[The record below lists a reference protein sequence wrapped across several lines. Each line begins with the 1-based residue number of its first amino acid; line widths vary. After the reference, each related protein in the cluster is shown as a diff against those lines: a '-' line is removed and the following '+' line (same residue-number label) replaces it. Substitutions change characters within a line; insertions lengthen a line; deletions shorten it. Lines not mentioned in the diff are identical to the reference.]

1 MSPLQVCILDM
12 NKTLGEA
19 AQSDLSEKFG
29 DKNVYFFVCDVTKT
43 SDIEGM
49 QNIRE
54 MSMYVQLPWPFS
66 LSFYF
71 SFYIFCRP
79 LKKCKF
85 EITDPEKVLI
95 KINAIQH

>member
-1 MSPLQVCILDM
+1 M

-43 SDIEGM
+43 SDMEGM
-49 QNIRE
+49 QSIRE

-66 LSFYF
+66 L
-71 SFYIFCRP
+71 
-79 LKKCKF
+79 
-85 EITDPEKVLI
+85 
-95 KINAIQH
+95 

>member
-1 MSPLQVCILDM
+1 METHILKLTTPTILLILQFTLFIFNSMSPLQVCILDM

-66 LSFYF
+66 L
-71 SFYIFCRP
+71 
-79 LKKCKF
+79 
-85 EITDPEKVLI
+85 
-95 KINAIQH
+95 

>member
-43 SDIEGM
+43 SDMEGM

-54 MSMYVQLPWPFS
+54 MSMYVQLPWPF
-66 LSFYF
+66 F
-71 SFYIFCRP
+71 SMILFQFLYI
-79 LKKCKF
+79 L
-85 EITDPEKVLI
+85 
-95 KINAIQH
+95 